1 MKTLI
6 LGLTAATLA
15 TAAFAMGN
23 KAELDADGDGM
34 LSFAELL
41 VGYPALTEETYGT
54 MDSNADGAIDAEEL
68 AAAEEAGLIVSGS

>member
-15 TAAFAMGN
+15 TATFAMGN

-54 MDSNADGAIDAEEL
+54 MDANADGAIDADEL
-68 AAAEEAGLIVSGS
+68 AAAEEAGLIVFES